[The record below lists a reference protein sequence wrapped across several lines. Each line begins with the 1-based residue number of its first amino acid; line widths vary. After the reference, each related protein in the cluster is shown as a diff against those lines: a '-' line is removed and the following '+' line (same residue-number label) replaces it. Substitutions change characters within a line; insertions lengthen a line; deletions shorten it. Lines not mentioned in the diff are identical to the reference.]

1 MQKAVHQG
9 KKLIRETIDNLFKSK
24 TAQTIDALYEKL
36 KKYQLQRIM
45 KSREN
50 YSLPFAKK
58 AWLQISKSR

>member
-45 KSREN
+45 NSG
-50 YSLPFAKK
+50 
-58 AWLQISKSR
+58 